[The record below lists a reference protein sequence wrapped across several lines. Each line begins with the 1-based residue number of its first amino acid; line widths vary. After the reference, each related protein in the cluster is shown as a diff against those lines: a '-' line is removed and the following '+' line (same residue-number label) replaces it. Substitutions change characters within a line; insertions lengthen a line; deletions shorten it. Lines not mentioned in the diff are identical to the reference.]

1 MMLRRSLALG
11 SLLAAAFVV
20 ACQEPTATSG
30 GLQPTKSSS
39 AAPAQSQ
46 NAGLVRGWPSRSL
59 SLPRSV
65 PTVEQLFSE
74 TGNRTINPDQYVCSD
89 ATPIIQLLNAELSNT
104 IRTEQTI
111 FFTMYDRYADLIP
124 TYEALFF
131 QTSATPQTF
140 GYAGAF
146 TQVMTKVER
155 DVKAFWDIPAQD
167 IQVVAMHGTMLADAA
182 RTYQTYRLLGLK
194 DKTAAEYAVAVRDAL
209 LASKTMNGGNYAF
222 WTFNAVSFRHPAV
235 GKKIVMGDGIVETY
249 ATLGFADV
257 APQAIFAHE
266 YAHQI
271 QYEKNYFADV
281 ATLDGPEQTRYT
293 ELMADA
299 MSAYFLTHA
308 RGEALN
314 KFRVEEFLQVFYQI
328 GDCAFDNDGH
338 HGTPNQR
345 WRAAQ
350 LGFNIADQYQQQ
362 GHILTSQE
370 FHDLFVAEYPRI
382 VAPDAT

>member
-1 MMLRRSLALG
+1 MLRRSLALG

-20 ACQEPTATSG
+20 GCQEPTATSG
-30 GLQPTKSSS
+30 GLQPTQPSS
-39 AAPAQSQ
+39 AASAQSQ
-46 NAGLVRGWPSRSL
+46 QGGLARGWPSRSL

-65 PTVEQLFSE
+65 AAIEQLFSE
-74 TGNRTINPDQYVCSD
+74 TGKRTINPDDYVCSS
-89 ATPIIQLLNAELSNT
+89 ATPIIGLLNAQLSNT
-104 IRTEQTI
+104 IRTEPTI

-124 TYEALFF
+124 TYEALYF

-140 GYAGAF
+140 GYTGAF
-146 TQVMTKVER
+146 TQAMTKVER
-155 DVKAFWDIPAQD
+155 DAKAFWDIPSQD
-167 IQVVAMHGTMLADAA
+167 IQVLAMHGTMLTDAA
-182 RTYQTYRLLGLK
+182 RTYQTYKLFGFK

-209 LASKTMNGGNYAF
+209 LASTTMNGGNYAF
-222 WTFNAVSFRHPAV
+222 WTFNAVSFRHPAL
-235 GKKIVMGDGIVETY
+235 GKKIVMGDGIME
-249 ATLGFADV
+249 GFAELGYGDV

-299 MSAYFLTHA
+299 MAAYFLTHA
-308 RGEALN
+308 RGSALN
-314 KFRVEEFLQVFYQI
+314 KFRVQQFLEVFYQI

-345 WRAAQ
+345 LRAAQ
-350 LGFNIADQYQQQ
+350 LGFTIADQYLQQ
-362 GHILTSQE
+362 GHVLTSQE
-370 FHDLFVAEYPRI
+370 FHDRFVAEYSRLI
-382 VAPDAT
+382 APDNT